1 MIARGSSILSRT
13 IAASLMVAL
22 TLGGPFGPA
31 AVQAQAAPGGYA
43 EAAEAVD
50 RFVDSMQ
57 SLREGLDPLEY
68 DIDAL
73 AFETAF
79 DDADTIV
86 RRVFD
91 RIDYEPYHG
100 TLRGAA
106 GTVAS
111 GAGNAL
117 DQSLVAARLL
127 LDAGYEVEIRR
138 AELADDAARAVL
150 AEVRAQDGD
159 AATMAVDPG
168 TALPGLTEE
177 DLGVFRDEAE
187 RLTAE
192 LRGEAASAESSL
204 LDAVQLA
211 PSDASSLVDVARDYF
226 WVGYRLSSGDAWQDG
241 HPVFG
246 ETAAAVAG
254 LTPEDT
260 FDADIPTELQ
270 HRVRVQAFIERK
282 MGDALE
288 TVEITSPWERPT
300 ANLYGVPRTFSIAP
314 DGIEEV
320 DDPEDIDAVT
330 EATRFF
336 YPLNA
341 GSPAAGAMAFDLF
354 GNVVPP
360 EAAASEMSGVFGEV
374 NRGFNEAG
382 GLLGALGTDEEPEAP
397 QALTAVWLEFTLVEP
412 GGDET
417 PHRRM
422 IVDRIGAEARAAG
435 EASLPADASDTAA
448 VGEMA
453 GAHTYMLDTGGYSE
467 AYVLDRSF
475 GAFTAT
481 ADYLHDVLAAMEAGE
496 HPPSF
501 GGEAAA
507 AEEPLGP
514 LHLYQAFEALPQE
527 PDIRSFRP
535 APGLVVMSQ
544 RLDGLAQVDIVANP
558 RLSLRVGP
566 NGPTPAPDATLR
578 AGVWETR
585 AELLPLQGEGEV
597 VSPSYRAVAR
607 GNLVAVRDEASLA
620 NLDVPSDSAL
630 AMGEDLDRGYLV
642 IVPGDGIGSET
653 MAGWWRV
660 DPVTGETLGRGGD
673 GRGNAFIE
681 YLTSFEVSLAL
692 TTGFTVYGVHECT
705 KIEDATLAGCCIVQN
720 VALAG
725 AGSAVG
731 AGAAIAFRTA
741 DNLGNAL
748 IAFGYLDFAGNIAAT
763 YIPTFCPASS

>member
-1 MIARGSSILSRT
+1 MNGRGSSSLSRT
-13 IAASLMVAL
+13 IVAL
-22 TLGGPFGPA
+22 LIMALSLGGPFGPA

-50 RFVDSMQ
+50 RFVDSMR

-73 AFETAF
+73 SFDVAF

-91 RIDYEPYHG
+91 RIDYEPYRG
-100 TLRGAA
+100 ALRGAA

-117 DQSLVAARLL
+117 DQSLVVARLL
-127 LDAGYEVEIRR
+127 LDAGYEVQIRR
-138 AELADDAARAVL
+138 AELSDDAARAVL
-150 AEVRAQDGD
+150 SQVRAPESDVP
-159 AATMAVDPG
+159 TMAVDPG

-177 DLGVFRDEAE
+177 DLVAFRDEAQ
-187 RLTAE
+187 RVTAE
-192 LRGEAASAESSL
+192 LRGEAAAAGASL
-204 LDAVQLA
+204 LDVVQLA
-211 PSDASSLVDVARDYF
+211 PSDDAALLDVARDYF
-226 WVGYRLSSGDAWQDG
+226 WVGFRLSANDEWQDG

-260 FDADIPTELQ
+260 FAADIPADLQ

-288 TVEITSPWERPT
+288 TVEITSAWERPT

-314 DGIEEV
+314 DGIEGL
-320 DDPEDIDAVT
+320 DDPEDIEAVT

-360 EAAASEMSGVFGEV
+360 EAAASAMSGVFGEV

-417 PHRRM
+417 SHRRM

-435 EASLPADASDTAA
+435 EASLPADASDVAA

-453 GAHTYMLDTGGYSE
+453 GAHTYMLDTGVYSE
-467 AYVLDRSF
+467 EYVLDRSF
-475 GAFTAT
+475 GAFAAT

-496 HPPSF
+496 RPPSF

-507 AEEPLGP
+507 AEEALGP
-514 LHLYQAFEALPQE
+514 LHLYQAFEALPHE
-527 PDIRSFRP
+527 PGVRSFRP

-566 NGPTPAPDATLR
+566 DGPTAAPEATLR
-578 AGVWETR
+578 AGAWETR
-585 AELLPLQGEGEV
+585 AELLPLQGEV

-607 GNLVAVRDEASLA
+607 GDLVVVRDEASLA
-620 NLDVPSDSAL
+620 GLDVPSESTL
-630 AMGEDLDRGYLV
+630 AMREDLERGYL
-642 IVPGDGIGSET
+642 IIAPRDGIGDES

-731 AGAAIAFRTA
+731 AGAAIAFSTA
-741 DNLGNAL
+741 ENLANAL
-748 IAFGYLDFAGNIAAT
+748 IVFSYLDFAGNIAAT